1 MKNILKNLILFFLI
15 LTCVYLGFWQL
26 DRADQKLSI
35 QTDYQN
41 QLSKE
46 YLDLKEVQKNPLR
59 YTKIM
64 AKGTFLEPYFLLDNI
79 VHNKKAGYLV
89 MSPFLVEDKVIIV
102 NRGWVD
108 NFSRQKFPEILT
120 PESEQQIKGYIKYP
134 MKLLELSGVN
144 MTNEKPFI
152 IQNLSINE
160 ISSILRKEIY
170 PFYLNLEINSNHSYI
185 HIKEKT
191 ENKYLTHYMYAGQ
204 WFLFAL
210 IGIIFLI
217 LLNRKKNVK
226 T

>member
-46 YLDLKEVQKNPLR
+46 YLDLKEVQENPLR

-89 MSPFLVEDKVIIV
+89 MSPFLVEDKIIIV

-120 PESEQQIKGYIKYP
+120 PESDQQIKGYIKYP
-134 MKLLELSGVN
+134 MRLLELSGVN

-152 IQNLSINE
+152 IQNLNINE
-160 ISSILRKEIY
+160 ISSILKKEIY
-170 PFYLNLEINSNHSYI
+170 PFYLNLEINSNHSFI
-185 HIKEKT
+185 QIEEKT

>member
-89 MSPFLVEDKVIIV
+89 MSPFLVEDKIIIV

-120 PESEQQIKGYIKYP
+120 PESDQQIKGYIKYP
-134 MKLLELSGVN
+134 MRLLELSGVN
-144 MTNEKPFI
+144 MTNEKPYI
-152 IQNLSINE
+152 IQNLNINE
-160 ISSILRKEIY
+160 ISSILKKEIY
-170 PFYLNLEINSNHSYI
+170 PFYLNLEIDSDHSYI
-185 HIKEKT
+185 QIEQKT

>member
-1 MKNILKNLILFFLI
+1 
-15 LTCVYLGFWQL
+15 
-26 DRADQKLSI
+26 
-35 QTDYQN
+35 
-41 QLSKE
+41 
-46 YLDLKEVQKNPLR
+46 
-59 YTKIM
+59 
-64 AKGTFLEPYFLLDNI
+64 
-79 VHNKKAGYLV
+79 
-89 MSPFLVEDKVIIV
+89 
-102 NRGWVD
+102 
-108 NFSRQKFPEILT
+108 
-120 PESEQQIKGYIKYP
+120 
-134 MKLLELSGVN
+134 

>member
-35 QTDYQN
+35 QADYQN
-41 QLSKE
+41 QSLKE
-46 YLDLKEVQKNPLR
+46 YLDLKEVQKSPLR

-64 AKGTFLEPYFLLDNI
+64 AEGTFLEPYFLLDNI

-89 MSPFLVEDKVIIV
+89 MAPFLVEDKVIIV

-120 PESEQQIKGYIKYP
+120 PESNQQIKGYIKYP

-144 MTNEKPFI
+144 MTNKEPFI
-152 IQNLSINE
+152 MQNLNINE
-160 ISSILRKEIY
+160 ISSILKKETY
-170 PFYLNLEINSNHSYI
+170 PFYLNLEIDSNHSFI
-185 HIKEKT
+185 QIEEKT

-217 LLNRKKNVK
+217 ILNRKKNVK

>member
-120 PESEQQIKGYIKYP
+120 PESDQQIKGYIKYP
-134 MKLLELSGVN
+134 MRLLELSGIN

-152 IQNLSINE
+152 IQNLNINE
-160 ISSILRKEIY
+160 ISSILKKEIY
-170 PFYLNLEINSNHSYI
+170 PFYLNLEMDSNHSYI
-185 HIKEKT
+185 QIEEKT

>member
-26 DRADQKLSI
+26 DRAEQKLSI

-89 MSPFLVEDKVIIV
+89 MSPFLVEDKIIIV

-120 PESEQQIKGYIKYP
+120 PESDQQIKGYIKYP
-134 MKLLELSGVN
+134 MRLLELSGVN
-144 MTNEKPFI
+144 ITNEKPFI
-152 IQNLSINE
+152 IQNLNINE
-160 ISSILRKEIY
+160 ISSILKKEIY
-170 PFYLNLEINSNHSYI
+170 PFYLNLEIDSNHSYI
-185 HIKEKT
+185 QIEEKT

-210 IGIIFLI
+210 ICIIFLI

>member
-46 YLDLKEVQKNPLR
+46 YLDLKEVQENPLR

-89 MSPFLVEDKVIIV
+89 MSPFLVEDKIIIV

-120 PESEQQIKGYIKYP
+120 PESDQQIKGYIKYP
-134 MKLLELSGVN
+134 MRLLELSGVN

-152 IQNLSINE
+152 MQNLNINE
-160 ISSILRKEIY
+160 ISSILKKEIY
-170 PFYLNLEINSNHSYI
+170 PFYLNLEIDSDHSYI
-185 HIKEKT
+185 QIEQKT

>member
-89 MSPFLVEDKVIIV
+89 MSPFLVEDKIIIV

-120 PESEQQIKGYIKYP
+120 PESDQQIKGYIKYP
-134 MKLLELSGVN
+134 MRLLELSGVN

-152 IQNLSINE
+152 IQNLNINE
-160 ISSILRKEIY
+160 ISSILKKEIY
-170 PFYLNLEINSNHSYI
+170 PFYLNLEIDSDHSYI
-185 HIKEKT
+185 QIEQKT

>member
-89 MSPFLVEDKVIIV
+89 MSPFLVEDKIIIV

-120 PESEQQIKGYIKYP
+120 PESDQQIKGYIKYP
-134 MKLLELSGVN
+134 MRLLELSGVN

-152 IQNLSINE
+152 IQLS
-160 ISSILRKEIY
+160 L
-170 PFYLNLEINSNHSYI
+170 I
-185 HIKEKT
+185 HI
-191 ENKYLTHYMYAGQ
+191 
-204 WFLFAL
+204 
-210 IGIIFLI
+210 
-217 LLNRKKNVK
+217 
-226 T
+226 

>member
-1 MKNILKNLILFFLI
+1 MKNILKNLILFILI
-15 LTCVYLGFWQL
+15 LTCAYLGLWQL

-41 QLSKE
+41 QLSKK
-46 YLDLKEVQKNPLR
+46 YLDLQEVQNNPVR
-59 YTKIM
+59 YTKIS

-79 VHNKKAGYLV
+79 VHDKKAGYLV
-89 MSPFLVEDKVIIV
+89 MSPFLVEDKIIIV

-120 PESEQQIKGYIKYP
+120 PKSSEEIKGYIKYP
-134 MKLLELSGVN
+134 MRLLELSGVN
-144 MTNEKPFI
+144 MTTKKPYVM
-152 IQNLSINE
+152 QNLNVNE
-160 ISSILRKEIY
+160 ISSILKKETY
-170 PFYLNLEINSNHSYI
+170 PFYLNLEIDSDHSYI
-185 HIKEKT
+185 QIREKN

-217 LLNRKKNVK
+217 ILNRKKDVK

>member
-64 AKGTFLEPYFLLDNI
+64 AEGTFLEPYFLLDNI

-89 MSPFLVEDKVIIV
+89 MSPFLVEDKIIIV

-120 PESEQQIKGYIKYP
+120 PESDQQIKGYIKYP
-134 MKLLELSGVN
+134 MRLLELSGVN

-152 IQNLSINE
+152 IQNLNINE
-160 ISSILRKEIY
+160 ISSILKKEIY
-170 PFYLNLEINSNHSYI
+170 PFYLNLEIDSDHSYI
-185 HIKEKT
+185 QIEQKT

>member
-26 DRADQKLSI
+26 DRAAEKLSI

-41 QLSKE
+41 QLSKD
-46 YLDLKEVQKNPLR
+46 YLDLKKVQKNPLR

-64 AKGTFLEPYFLLDNI
+64 AEGTFLEPYFLLDNI

-89 MSPFLVEDKVIIV
+89 MSPFLVEDKIIIV

-120 PESEQQIKGYIKYP
+120 PESDQQIKGYIKYP
-134 MKLLELSGVN
+134 MRLLELSGVN

-152 IQNLSINE
+152 IQNLNINE
-160 ISSILRKEIY
+160 ISSILKKEIY

-185 HIKEKT
+185 QIKEKT

>member
-1 MKNILKNLILFFLI
+1 MKNILKNLILFLII
-15 LTCVYLGFWQL
+15 LTCAYLGFWQL

-41 QLSKE
+41 QLSKD
-46 YLDLKEVQKNPLR
+46 YLDLKKVQKNPLR

-64 AKGTFLEPYFLLDNI
+64 AEGTFLEPYFLLDNI

-120 PESEQQIKGYIKYP
+120 PESDQQIKGYIKYP
-134 MKLLELSGVN
+134 MRLLELSGIN
-144 MTNEKPFI
+144 MTSKEPFI
-152 IQNLSINE
+152 MQNLNINE
-160 ISSILRKEIY
+160 ISSILKKEIY
-170 PFYLNLEINSNHSYI
+170 PFYLNLEIDSDHSYI
-185 HIKEKT
+185 QIEQKT

>member
-1 MKNILKNLILFFLI
+1 MKNILKNLILFLLI
-15 LTCVYLGFWQL
+15 LTCAYLGFWQL

-41 QLSKE
+41 QLLKD
-46 YLDLKEVQKNPLR
+46 YLDLTEVQKNPLR

-64 AKGTFLEPYFLLDNI
+64 AEGTFLEPYFLLDNI

-89 MSPFLVEDKVIIV
+89 MSPFLVEDKIIIV

-120 PESEQQIKGYIKYP
+120 PESDQQIKGYIKYP
-134 MKLLELSGVN
+134 MRLLELSGIN
-144 MTNEKPFI
+144 MTNKEPYI
-152 IQNLSINE
+152 MQNLNINE
-160 ISSILRKEIY
+160 ISSILKKEIY
-170 PFYLNLEINSNHSYI
+170 PFYLNLEIDSNHSYI
-185 HIKEKT
+185 QIEEKT

>member
-89 MSPFLVEDKVIIV
+89 MSPFLVEDKIIIV

-120 PESEQQIKGYIKYP
+120 PESDQQIKGYIKYP
-134 MKLLELSGVN
+134 MRLLELSGVN

-152 IQNLSINE
+152 IQNLNINE
-160 ISSILRKEIY
+160 ISSILKKEIY

-185 HIKEKT
+185 QIKEKP

>member
-1 MKNILKNLILFFLI
+1 MKNILKNLILFLII
-15 LTCVYLGFWQL
+15 LTCAYLGFWQL

-41 QLSKE
+41 QLSKD
-46 YLDLKEVQKNPLR
+46 YLDLKKVQKNPLR

-64 AKGTFLEPYFLLDNI
+64 AEGTFLEPYFLLDNI

-89 MSPFLVEDKVIIV
+89 MSPFLVEDKIIIV

-120 PESEQQIKGYIKYP
+120 PESDQQIKGYIKYP
-134 MKLLELSGVN
+134 MRLLELSGIN
-144 MTNEKPFI
+144 MTSKEPFI
-152 IQNLSINE
+152 MQNLNINE
-160 ISSILRKEIY
+160 ISSILKKEIY
-170 PFYLNLEINSNHSYI
+170 PFYLNLEIDSDHSYI
-185 HIKEKT
+185 QIEQKT

>member
-89 MSPFLVEDKVIIV
+89 MSPFLVDDKIIIV

-120 PESEQQIKGYIKYP
+120 PESDQQIKGYIKYP
-134 MKLLELSGVN
+134 MRLLELSGVN

-152 IQNLSINE
+152 IQNLNINE
-160 ISSILRKEIY
+160 ISSILKKEMEYGLSLRLELLKLKFLTNDEKLDFNNKITSMVSDY
-170 PFYLNLEINSNHSYI
+170 DKFIFY
-185 HIKEKT
+185 
-191 ENKYLTHYMYAGQ
+191 
-204 WFLFAL
+204 
-210 IGIIFLI
+210 
-217 LLNRKKNVK
+217 
-226 T
+226 

>member
-35 QTDYQN
+35 QTDYHN

-46 YLDLKEVQKNPLR
+46 YSDLKGIQNNPAR
-59 YTKIM
+59 YTKIV
-64 AKGTFLEPYFLLDNI
+64 AKGIFLEPYFLLDNI

-108 NFSRQKFPEILT
+108 NFSRQKFPKILT
-120 PESEQQIKGYIKYP
+120 PESDQQIRGYIKYP
-134 MKLLELSGVN
+134 MRLLELSGVN
-144 MTNEKPFI
+144 MTKEKPYI
-152 IQNLSINE
+152 IQNLNINE
-160 ISSILRKEIY
+160 IASILKKETY
-170 PFYLNLEINSNHSYI
+170 PFYLNLETDSSHSYI
-185 HIKEKT
+185 QIKEKN

-217 LLNRKKNVK
+217 ILNRKKNAK